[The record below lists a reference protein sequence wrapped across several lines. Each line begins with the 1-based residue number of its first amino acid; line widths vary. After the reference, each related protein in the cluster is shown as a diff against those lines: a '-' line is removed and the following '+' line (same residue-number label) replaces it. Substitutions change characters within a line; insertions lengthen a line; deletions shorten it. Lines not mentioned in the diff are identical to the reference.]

1 MTDLSEVL
9 GSVGKRYPGA
19 ARLLIVTIVLAAP
32 LIAMAVSNTWI
43 RILDFALIYVLLA
56 LGLNL
61 VVGFAGLLDLGYIAF
76 YAVGAYLFAF
86 FASPHFGLHWPFW
99 VLLPMGALAAAGFG
113 VLLGFP
119 TLRLRGDYLAIV
131 TLGFGEIIRIFINNL
146 NQPINITGGPQGID
160 GIDPLQIGSFS
171 FADDLTVLGVTIP
184 SLVLYYYVFAG
195 MVLLSVVAIG
205 RLRVS
210 RIGRAWA
217 AIRDD
222 ELAAKSIGI
231 NTRNFKLLA
240 FAMGASFG
248 GVAGGLFAAFQGFIS
263 PESFSLT
270 ESIAIVTM
278 IVLGGMGNLAGVIVG
293 ALLLSALPEV
303 LRDIAEPVQ
312 TALFDRVI
320 VDPDII
326 RLLLLSLAMILMML
340 LKPGGLLPAHSRY
353 ARRYERVP

>member
-1 MTDLSEVL
+1 MSDLVEAVPYL
-9 GSVGKRYPGA
+9 GKHSPHL
-19 ARLLIVTIVLAAP
+19 ARWVVVAVTLFAPFIALLFGVTWV
-32 LIAMAVSNTWI
+32 
-43 RILDFALIYVLLA
+43 RILDFAMLYILLA

-76 YAVGAYLFAF
+76 YAVGAYLFAS
-86 FASPHFGLHWPFW
+86 FASPQFDLHWPFW
-99 VLLPMGALAAAGFG
+99 VLLPLGAVVAAGFG

-146 NQPINITGGPQGID
+146 NQPINITGGPQGIND
-160 GIDPLQIGSFS
+160 IDPLQIGGFS
-171 FADDLTVLGVTIP
+171 LADDLEIGGLTIP
-184 SLVLYYYVFAG
+184 SVVLYYYAFAAVVVF
-195 MVLLSVVAIG
+195 SVILIK

-231 NTRNFKLLA
+231 DTRRVKLLA

-278 IVLGGMGNLAGVIVG
+278 IVLGGMGNLGGVILG
-293 ALLLSALPEV
+293 AILLTALPEV
-303 LRDIAEPVQ
+303 LRDVAAPVQ
-312 TALFDRVI
+312 EALFERVI
-320 VDPDII
+320 IDPDII
-326 RLLLLSLAMILMML
+326 RMLLLSLAMILMML

-353 ARRYERVP
+353 SRRYEGAE

>member
-1 MTDLSEVL
+1 MSDLGDVPASL
-9 GSVGKRYPGA
+9 SKRYPA
-19 ARLLIVTIVLAAP
+19 AMRLLVFAIILAAP

-76 YAVGAYLFAF
+76 YAVGAYLFGF

-99 VLLPMGALAAAGFG
+99 LLLPMGAVVAASFG

-160 GIDPLQIGSFS
+160 GIDPLEIGGFS

-195 MVLLSVVAIG
+195 AVLLSVVLIG

-210 RIGRAWA
+210 RVGRAWA

-222 ELAAKSIGI
+222 ELAAKSIGV

-340 LKPGGLLPAHSRY
+340 LKPAGLLPAHSRY